1 MQFPRSAVFKNP
13 CFKLKLIKT
22 KRIEV
27 SYTILRK
34 SPQVLHNKSL
44 KSMKNCTWICN
55 LCDIWIKH
63 LKQILLNQEN

>member
-44 KSMKNCTWICN
+44 KS
-55 LCDIWIKH
+55 IKIAH
-63 LKQILLNQEN
+63 GPVIFVIFGSNT